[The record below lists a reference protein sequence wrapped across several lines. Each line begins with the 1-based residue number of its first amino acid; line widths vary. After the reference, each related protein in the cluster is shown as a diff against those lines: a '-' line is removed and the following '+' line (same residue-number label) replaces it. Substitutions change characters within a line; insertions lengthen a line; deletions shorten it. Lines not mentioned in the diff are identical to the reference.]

1 MKVTAI
7 KSYPIADEDGR
18 GYHIVKV
25 ETDEDIHGL
34 GEVGIRSWGAAIEKA
49 LEREEDCSAILQTLA
64 ACRGALN
71 GLMAQLLED
80 QIRNHVLDRK
90 PSTDSVESAEK
101 LISIVKSYFK

>member
-1 MKVTAI
+1 MADTIQDKKKLLNRVRRIRGQVT
-7 KSYPIADEDGR
+7 
-18 GYHIVKV
+18 
-25 ETDEDIHGL
+25 
-34 GEVGIRSWGAAIEKA
+34 AIEKA
-49 LEREEDCSAILQTLA
+49 LEREEDFSAILQTLA

-90 PSTDSVESAEK
+90 PSTYSVESAEK

>member
-1 MKVTAI
+1 MVFQGRRFLLADTIQDKKKLLNRVRRIRGQVT
-7 KSYPIADEDGR
+7 
-18 GYHIVKV
+18 
-25 ETDEDIHGL
+25 
-34 GEVGIRSWGAAIEKA
+34 AIEKA
-49 LEREEDCSAILQTLA
+49 LEREEDCTAILQTLA